1 MLQLEKCIRAGSFM
15 ATAMALV
22 LMAPPQNAAAQ
33 IFGSDP
39 ESLKQ
44 TDKLIGKAEGTVK
57 QAVSAR
63 QEIQK
68 TLDSYNALFE
78 SDVEDVRDAYKSVEK
93 GIERTEKQR
102 EVVKTHLDEM
112 KTEAEAYFASWTES
126 LPQIESPDLRKR
138 SEDRMA
144 EARRNFDGVLGAVG
158 DARAQYEPFVKSL
171 KDQWTYLG
179 HDLNAEGIKSLKPDA
194 DKLNAQAGELF
205 KKIDAGMKKAN
216 DYMAS
221 LKSSRPIS

>member
-1 MLQLEKCIRAGSFM
+1 MFLQQCIRAGSLM
-15 ATAMALV
+15 AMAFV
-22 LMAPPQNAAAQ
+22 LTAPRNATAQ

-39 ESLKQ
+39 ESLKR

-63 QEIQK
+63 EEIQK
-68 TLDSYNALFE
+68 TLDSYNAVFK
-78 SDVEDVRDAYKSVEK
+78 SDVKDVRDAYKSVEK

-102 EVVKTHLDEM
+102 EAVKLSMDEM
-112 KTEAEAYFASWTES
+112 KIEADAYFASWTES
-126 LPQIESPDLRKR
+126 LQQIESPDLRKR
-138 SEDRMA
+138 SQNRMA
-144 EARRNFDGVLGAVG
+144 ETRGHFDGVLGAVA
-158 DARAQYEPFVKSL
+158 DARTEYEPFVKNL

-194 DKLNAQAGELF
+194 DKLNAQAVELF

-216 DYMAS
+216 DYIAS
-221 LKSSRPIS
+221 LKSSRPTT

>member
-1 MLQLEKCIRAGSFM
+1 
-15 ATAMALV
+15 
-22 LMAPPQNAAAQ
+22 MAPGNAAAQ

-39 ESLKQ
+39 ESLKR

-63 QEIQK
+63 EEIQK
-68 TLDSYNALFE
+68 TLDSYNAVFK
-78 SDVEDVRDAYKSVEK
+78 SDVKDVRDAYKSVEK

-102 EVVKTHLDEM
+102 EAVKLAMDEM
-112 KTEAEAYFASWTES
+112 KVEADAYFASWTES
-126 LPQIESPDLRKR
+126 LQQIESADLRKR
-138 SEDRMA
+138 SQDRMA
-144 EARRNFDGVLGAVG
+144 ETRGHFDGVLSAVA
-158 DARAQYEPFVKSL
+158 DARAQYEPFVKNL

-194 DKLNAQAGELF
+194 DKLNAQAVELF

-216 DYMAS
+216 DYIAS
-221 LKSSRPIS
+221 LKSSRPTT

>member
-1 MLQLEKCIRAGSFM
+1 L
-15 ATAMALV
+15 ATVLV
-22 LMAPPQNAAAQ
+22 LMAPGNAAAQ

-39 ESLKQ
+39 ESLKR

-63 QEIQK
+63 EEIQK
-68 TLDSYNALFE
+68 TLDSYNAVFK
-78 SDVEDVRDAYKSVEK
+78 SDVKDVRDAYKSVEK

-102 EVVKTHLDEM
+102 EAVKLAMDEM
-112 KTEAEAYFASWTES
+112 KVEADAYFASWTES
-126 LPQIESPDLRKR
+126 LQQIESADLRKR
-138 SEDRMA
+138 SQDRMA
-144 EARRNFDGVLGAVG
+144 ETRGHFDGVLSAVA
-158 DARAQYEPFVKSL
+158 DARAQYEPFVKNL

-194 DKLNAQAGELF
+194 DKLNAQAVELF

-216 DYMAS
+216 DYIAS
-221 LKSSRPIS
+221 LKSSRPTT

>member
-1 MLQLEKCIRAGSFM
+1 MFLQQCIRVGSFL
-15 ATAMALV
+15 ATVLV
-22 LMAPPQNAAAQ
+22 LMAPGNAAAQ

-39 ESLKQ
+39 ESLKR

-63 QEIQK
+63 EEIQK
-68 TLDSYNALFE
+68 TLDSYNAVFK
-78 SDVEDVRDAYKSVEK
+78 SDVKDVRDAYKSVEK

-102 EVVKTHLDEM
+102 EAVKLAMDEM
-112 KTEAEAYFASWTES
+112 KVEADAYFASWTES
-126 LPQIESPDLRKR
+126 LQQIESADLRKR
-138 SEDRMA
+138 SQDRMA
-144 EARRNFDGVLGAVG
+144 ETRGHFDGVLSAVA
-158 DARAQYEPFVKSL
+158 DARAQYEPFVKNL

-194 DKLNAQAGELF
+194 DKLNAQAVELF

-216 DYMAS
+216 DYIAS
-221 LKSSRPIS
+221 LKSSRPTT

>member
-1 MLQLEKCIRAGSFM
+1 MSLLDKGIRAGSFM
-15 ATAMALV
+15 ATVLA
-22 LMAPPQNAAAQ
+22 LMAPPRSATAQ

-39 ESLKQ
+39 ESLKR
-44 TDKLIGKAEGTVK
+44 TDKLIEKAEGTVK

-68 TLDSYNALFE
+68 TLDFYNALYK
-78 SDVEDVRDAYKSVEK
+78 SDVQKVRDAYKSVEK

-102 EVVKTHLDEM
+102 ETVKLAMDEM
-112 KTEAEAYFASWTES
+112 KTEADAYFASWTES
-126 LPQIESPDLRKR
+126 LQQIESPDLRKR
-138 SEDRMA
+138 SESRMA
-144 EARRNFDGVLGAVG
+144 ETRGHFDGVLGAVA
-158 DARAQYEPFVKSL
+158 DARAQYEPFLKNL

-194 DKLNAQAGELF
+194 DKLNAQAVELF
-205 KKIDAGMKKAN
+205 KKIDLGMKKAN
-216 DYMAS
+216 DYIAS